1 MTIPLAPE
9 AAELLA
15 SAPAR
20 PERWTQS
27 VAGNRRSF
35 HQAARVFAPGPSLHR
50 VVDHTLPTPAGTLPA
65 RIYRAGPS
73 TAPGLVYLHG
83 GGWALGDLDTHDS
96 ICRNLARDARCTVIA
111 VDYRRP
117 PEHRFPAALEDAIA
131 AVHGVLA
138 VAPELRID
146 EHRLAIGGDSA
157 GGNLAAATAQSLRDE
172 RLLVHQLLLIPALD
186 ARIGRWPS
194 YEEFASGTPL
204 TRRDM
209 EWYYE
214 QYRRGPEDL
223 STDPRLSPLT
233 APDLSGLPP
242 ATIITA
248 ECDPLRDEGEAYAAR
263 LDRADVPVSLR
274 RYDGMFHPFVLYG
287 ARLAAARQAQRFAAE
302 RLKHAFA

>member
-1 MTIPLAPE
+1 MAD
-9 AAELLA
+9 
-15 SAPAR
+15 
-20 PERWTQS
+20 
-27 VAGNRRSF
+27 NRRSF
-35 HQAARVFAPGPSLHR
+35 HQAAQVFAPGPSLHR
-50 VVDHTLPTPAGTLPA
+50 VLDHTLRTPSGALPT
-65 RIYRAGPS
+65 RIYRSGPA
-73 TAPGLVYLHG
+73 TAPGLLYLHG

-96 ICRNLARDARCTVIA
+96 ICRSLAHDARCTVIA

-146 EHRLAIGGDSA
+146 GHRLAIGGDSA
-157 GGNLAAATAQSLRDE
+157 GGNLAAATVQALRDE
-172 RLLVHQLLLIPALD
+172 RLLVHQLLFIPALD

-204 TRRDM
+204 TRGDM

-214 QYRRGPEDL
+214 HYVGDL
-223 STDPRLSPLT
+223 EALSADPRLSPLT
-233 APDLSGLPP
+233 VPDLRGLPP

-263 LDRADVPVSLR
+263 LECANVPVSLR

-287 ARLAAARQAQRFAAE
+287 SRLSAARAAQRFAAA
-302 RLKHAFA
+302 RLQHAFA